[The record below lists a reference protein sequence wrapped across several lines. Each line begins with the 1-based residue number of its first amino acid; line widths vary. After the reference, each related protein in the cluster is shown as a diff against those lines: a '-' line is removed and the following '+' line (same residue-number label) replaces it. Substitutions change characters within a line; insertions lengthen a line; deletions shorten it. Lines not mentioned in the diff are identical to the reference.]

1 MSSYPSRLV
10 GALKTIFSD
19 GPIDSSALRARL
31 EQAGLRRIDDTDIY
45 FACHEHALAVL
56 DSTQTRWVP
65 TGWASPRS
73 GAEPDGNPARVHEAG
88 KGSRSLTR
96 SDQRELA
103 RLRASA
109 NLNDERADEWTA
121 PLDPEWQKMATEA
134 AKALASE
141 HNEVTR
147 TRSTHDVALTRGTSV
162 VVTEARKVMRFEMQ
176 GDAPTSEGQTAT
188 LITQFDK
195 YEVEVVAVYGTEIS
209 LSVSNSCPD
218 LESAT
223 LRCDLS
229 WLLGR
234 QLERLRQLL
243 VDVGQFDT
251 IAALDVVLPGR
262 GAGAPVSDPPA
273 LPELNRAQ
281 RNAVCQGLGD
291 GLTWLWGPPGTG
303 KTTTLSVLIRELLA
317 KGKRVLLTA
326 PTNAAVDVALAG
338 FLNHASG
345 FEIGDVVRVGEPAT
359 DALTGRPVPVLT
371 DEVTAMRGESVAAR
385 RVELENETREL
396 RQELRKFT
404 AAKDAV
410 APTDDNRVRAIEAQ
424 IARNREMSKR
434 LGEILSDVR
443 RKVCRE
449 AQLVAATT
457 HQAVLDTLADAVF
470 DVVIIDEA
478 SMVSTAMT
486 MLVAGLGRGHTV
498 IAGDFRQLP
507 PVSRSDE
514 PHTRLWL
521 RRSSFESAEIDAAVR
536 AGSPLPNLAVLDVQ
550 HRMHLRIA
558 ESVSD
563 GFYPE
568 RRLATAESVLRRHR
582 ATSALSDAPIVVLD
596 SSALSPRAARKHG
609 LHSRYN
615 PMHAQLVAALVTTFH
630 EDATAALI
638 SPFGSQ
644 ATLLDSLLDP
654 SNTRHAASTVHRF
667 QGGEANVVLFD
678 AVDTTGGGMKLHQWF
693 ERGHSG
699 SDGARLIN
707 VAASRARDQLI
718 LVADLGRIHRAR
730 TTVDA
735 VHKFTA
741 AALAE
746 AEFLRW
752 KDVVALPGS
761 PTTQEPGLER
771 LISDIGAAR
780 EAIDIW
786 SGDLDPRTARPIVA
800 ALADVAGEVPV
811 SIWYPPSGG
820 GDLPD
825 VLAPLRYSSV
835 CLRPCSPVRE
845 STAVVGDALWTAS
858 SPLLSEDPGR
868 VLRTANSQLARA
880 VRRALLRR
888 KTAHSPGSG
897 DFAETCACGRLLV
910 REEATGGPRAGVW
923 SACRKCDGPGMGKRK
938 SPRR

>member
-1 MSSYPSRLV
+1 MSRYPSRLIPT
-10 GALKTIFSD
+10 LKSIFSE
-19 GPIDSSALRARL
+19 GPIESSALRARL
-31 EQAGLRRIDDTDIY
+31 EQAGLRRIEDTDIY

-56 DSTQTRWVP
+56 DSTQTSWIP
-65 TGWASPRS
+65 TGWASSPPNT
-73 GAEPDGNPARVHEAG
+73 EPDSSTARVHEAR
-88 KGSRSLTR
+88 KGSNSLRRSE
-96 SDQRELA
+96 QRELA

-109 NLNDERADEWTA
+109 DLNDVQAEEWNA
-121 PLDPEWQKMATEA
+121 PLDPEWQTVATKA
-134 AKALASE
+134 ADALTSE

-162 VVTEARKVMRFEMQ
+162 AVTEARKVMRFEMQ
-176 GDAPTSEGQTAT
+176 GDAPTREGQTAT

-209 LSVSNSCPD
+209 LSVSNSCPE

-234 QLERLRQLL
+234 QLERLKGLL
-243 VDVGQFDT
+243 IDVGQFHT
-251 IAALDVVLPGR
+251 TAALDVVLPGR
-262 GAGAPVSDPPA
+262 GAGAPASDTPA

-317 KGKRVLLTA
+317 RGKRVLLTA
-326 PTNAAVDVALAG
+326 PTNAAVDVALTG
-338 FLNHASG
+338 FLNHVDG

-385 RVELENETREL
+385 RVELEKETREL
-396 RQELRKFT
+396 RQELRRITKP
-404 AAKDAV
+404 KDADV
-410 APTDDNRVRAIEAQ
+410 PADANRVRAIEAQ
-424 IARNREMSKR
+424 IARNRAMSKE
-434 LGEILSDVR
+434 LGKILADVR

-449 AQLVAATT
+449 ARLVAATT

-478 SMVSTAMT
+478 SMVSAAMT
-486 MLVAGLGRGHTV
+486 MLAAGLGRGHTV

-507 PVSRSDE
+507 PVSVSEE
-514 PHTRLWL
+514 PHAKLWL
-521 RRSSFESAEIDAAVR
+521 RRSSFESAGIDAAVR
-536 AGSPLPNLAVLDVQ
+536 AGRPLPNLAVLDVQ
-550 HRMHLRIA
+550 HRMHLKIA

-568 RRLATAESVLRRHR
+568 HRLATAESVIRRHR
-582 ATSALSDAPIVVLD
+582 VTSALSDAPILVLD

-615 PMHAQLVAALVTTFH
+615 PMHAQLAAALMTTLS
-630 EDATAALI
+630 EDVTAALI

-644 ATLLDSLLDP
+644 AALLAALLDP
-654 SNTRHAASTVHRF
+654 SSARHAASTVHRF

-678 AVDTTGGGMKLHQWF
+678 AVDTAGGGMKLHQWF
-693 ERGHSG
+693 ARGHSG

-718 LVADLGRIHRAR
+718 LVADLGRIHRSR

-735 VHKFTA
+735 VRKFTA
-741 AALAE
+741 ASLAE
-746 AEFLRW
+746 AEFLTW
-752 KDVVALPGS
+752 KDVVTLSGS
-761 PTTQEPGLER
+761 PTTQELGLDR
-771 LISDIGAAR
+771 LISDIGVAR
-780 EAIDIW
+780 DAIDIW
-786 SGDLDPRTARPIVA
+786 SSDLDPRTARPVVD

-811 SIWYPPSGG
+811 SVWYQPSRS

-835 CLRPCSPVRE
+835 FLRPCSPIRE
-845 STAVVGDALWTAS
+845 STAVVGDTLWTAS
-858 SPLLSEDPGR
+858 SPLLAADPGR
-868 VLRTANSQLARA
+868 VLRTASSRLAPA

-897 DFAETCACGRLLV
+897 DFAEACACGRLLV
-910 REEATGGPRAGVW
+910 REEAAGGPRAGVW
-923 SACRKCDGPGMGKRK
+923 SACRRCDDPRMSKRAN
-938 SPRR
+938 SRR